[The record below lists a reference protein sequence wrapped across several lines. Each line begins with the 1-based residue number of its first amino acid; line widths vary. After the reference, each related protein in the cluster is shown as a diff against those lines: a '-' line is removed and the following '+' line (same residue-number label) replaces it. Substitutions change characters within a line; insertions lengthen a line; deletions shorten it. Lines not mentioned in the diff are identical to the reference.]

1 MNDSFMTSDDLNESF
16 MTSGTPRN
24 VVPTGRQGLSRHT
37 FEWPEAGELLSLR
50 DGFRY
55 SILRT

>member
-1 MNDSFMTSDDLNESF
+1 MNDSFLSSDVMNESF

-24 VVPTGRQGLSRHT
+24 VVATGRQGPSRHT
-37 FEWPEAGELLSLR
+37 LEWPEAGELLSLR